1 MQIVSSYPHPD
12 FGDIEYPMMME
23 NGVGAPA
30 VVSRFLRRFRDNHLY
45 IVRERK

>member
-30 VVSRFLRRFRDNHLY
+30 AAPRNWPVRDNHLY